1 MLAIHRK
8 AEGHRAKT
16 HGKEQPA
23 RATWGVGTRESTVS
37 SPALSPLIRVGKGKT
52 RKGREGAKRKSHR
65 PLRYRPKTCQ
75 IVPSWGGRAA
85 GRRCCSRNGTST
97 AHLRKTG
104 TPYSSSPSIVNR
116 HIYRPPWRPPP
127 SSAVAPWRALQ
138 GGSRFQK
145 RASASASR
153 VGRLVAFTLFFLLPP
168 LLWLEHYGVSATWLL
183 VPSSLM

>member
-23 RATWGVGTRESTVS
+23 RATWGVGARESTVS

-116 HIYRPPWRPPP
+116 HIYRPSMAAAAKLGRR
-127 SSAVAPWRALQ
+127 AVAGTA
-138 GGSRFQK
+138 
-145 RASASASR
+145 
-153 VGRLVAFTLFFLLPP
+153 GRLPLPEAR
-168 LLWLEHYGVSATWLL
+168 LRLGL
-183 VPSSLM
+183 